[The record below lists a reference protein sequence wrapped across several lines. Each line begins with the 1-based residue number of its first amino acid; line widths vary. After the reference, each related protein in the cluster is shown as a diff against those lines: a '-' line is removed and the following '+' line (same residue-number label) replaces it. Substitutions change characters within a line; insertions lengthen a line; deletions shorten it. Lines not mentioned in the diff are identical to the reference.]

1 MTKRPLFLAA
11 LLAAPLAILALTAGG
26 DRPAQAAGGAGATV
40 SAQPASRIQIA
51 MTIYAGGITLGKLDM
66 DATLRGAGYS
76 VVSNLTTSG
85 VVNAFWQAQIQATSS
100 GALGS
105 AAGGFRPA
113 LYDSFD
119 IGHSGRKQE
128 VSLTYDGAGPPRL
141 YADPVYSVTGYEV
154 KPDQQKDTLDPLS
167 AVMFI
172 VSGAAAKPDN
182 PCDLVAPVF
191 DGRRRYNIEMKK
203 VRDIT
208 IDMDNGL
215 YKGKGFLC
223 SIKYRQLA
231 GFKPRVIKN
240 NESFPAINAWVTTVR
255 STVTGRDY
263 VVPLRV
269 WADTKY
275 GVVAVLAGSV
285 AVDGAAPAGIKS

>member
-1 MTKRPLFLAA
+1 MTRRPLLPAALAA
-11 LLAAPLAILALTAGG
+11 CLLVPAGA
-26 DRPAQAAGGAGATV
+26 DLPARAAGGAGAQV
-40 SAQPASRIQIA
+40 SAQPASKIQMA
-51 MTIYAGGITLGKLDM
+51 MTIYAGGITLGKVDM
-66 DATLRGAGYS
+66 DATIRGGDYH

-85 VVNAFWQAQIQATSS
+85 VVNAFWQAEIQATSS
-100 GALGS
+100 GKVGADS
-105 AAGGFRPA
+105 FQPA

-119 IGHSGRKQE
+119 IGHAGKKQE
-128 VSLTYDGAGPPRL
+128 VSLTYDNGGAPRL

-154 KPDQQKDTLDPLS
+154 KPDQQKGTLDPLS

-172 VSGAAAKPDN
+172 VSGAGAKADN
-182 PCDLVAPVF
+182 PCGLVAPVF

-203 VRDIT
+203 VRDID

-215 YKGKGFLC
+215 YKGKGLLC
-223 SIKYRQLA
+223 AIKYKQLA

-240 NESFPAINAWVTTVR
+240 NESFPTINAWITTVH
-255 STVTGRDY
+255 SDVTGRDY

-275 GVVAVLAGSV
+275 GVVAVLASTV
-285 AVDGAAPAGIKS
+285 KVDGSAPSGIKS